1 MGLIWLLH
9 VFRRKKKTSTLDQGS
24 KLTPWHG
31 TLIGSL
37 FWPSLHGKK
46 LLFLMVFLACSLVAT
61 KDCCMQVL
69 YWYILVYFMMYF
81 AGYLGP
87 RLMTTVI
94 WYTRVRVGC
103 SQHNRA
109 ETGRSGY
116 YTHALRRVACQIT
129 FLATTSLVS
138 FRVWTF
144 WDRNPSSD

>member
-1 MGLIWLLH
+1 MLWNLSIWVKNMLHKLDFLFFIWLLY

-103 SQHNRA
+103 SIIGQDQAGQAIRMHWGGWHVR
-109 ETGRSGY
+109 
-116 YTHALRRVACQIT
+116 
-129 FLATTSLVS
+129 
-138 FRVWTF
+138 
-144 WDRNPSSD
+144 